1 MAAAIDGIVLFDGIA
16 YEIQRL
22 LGKGK
27 GGYSYLARGL
37 LRSMW

>member
-27 GGYSYLARGL
+27 ATPTSRGGL